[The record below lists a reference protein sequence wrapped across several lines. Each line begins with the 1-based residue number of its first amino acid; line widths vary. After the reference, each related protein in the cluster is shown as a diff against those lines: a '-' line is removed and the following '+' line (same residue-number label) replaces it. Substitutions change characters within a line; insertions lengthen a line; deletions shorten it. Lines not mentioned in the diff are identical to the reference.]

1 MALKVSFVQT
11 NASAYANWRA
21 VYNTEPELGK
31 AIKESGAPREKLY
44 VVTKA
49 SNNMNDLEGS
59 LKNSLKKLG
68 LDYVDLYLSL
78 LLSQSTEADFQT
90 GT

>member
-1 MALKVSFVQT
+1 
-11 NASAYANWRA
+11 

-31 AIKESGAPREKLY
+31 AIKESGAPRESLY

-68 LDYVDLYLSL
+68 LDYVDLYFCTFCLARIWKL
-78 LLSQSTEADFQT
+78 TFIQILDPLAILRQDR
-90 GT
+90 